1 MMRVPACMSLLRW
14 GVILAVGLAACV
26 PAATPAPTPT
36 AAPPTPTAA
45 APAPSPTPAGPTPTP
60 APPTPTP
67 VVPGA
72 PTALKIG
79 IVTFLSGP
87 AASPFGVPARNAAE
101 VLIENLN
108 AGKAPAPYNQKGIG
122 GVPIRAVYVDE
133 AGGAEKQVAEFRR
146 LALEEKVDLVIGYI
160 SSADCL
166 AVAPV
171 AEELKILTVLFDC
184 GTHQIFEERSYKVIN
199 MYSAPTPIK
208 SSRTWGRPAIS
219 SA

>member
-1 MMRVPACMSLLRW
+1 MRTMIRLPAWTSLLRW
-14 GVILAVGLAACV
+14 GAILALGLAACA
-26 PAATPAPTPT
+26 PAATPTPTPT
-36 AAPPTPTAA
+36 AVPPTPTAA
-45 APAPSPTPAGPTPTP
+45 APAPSPSPAGPTPTG

-67 VVPGA
+67 AVPGA
-72 PTALKIG
+72 PATLKIG

-122 GVPIRAVYVDE
+122 GVPIQAIYVDE

-160 SSADCL
+160 
-166 AVAPV
+166 
-171 AEELKILTVLFDC
+171 
-184 GTHQIFEERSYKVIN
+184 
-199 MYSAPTPIK
+199 
-208 SSRTWGRPAIS
+208 
-219 SA
+219 